1 MKAEMTQKPYD
12 VLIFDWDGTLL
23 NSADHI
29 AQCICEGFDAVGLEP
44 PTMDE
49 ARNII
54 GLGMVEAI
62 QFLRPG
68 IEQELIV
75 RIREAYAERFFSKQ
89 PTLDDLFDG
98 VIDMLEAAASQGF
111 KLAIATGKS
120 RPGMDV
126 VLRQLGMTSQF
137 HVVRCADET
146 RSKPHPLMLQE
157 ILQELA
163 LPVERALMIGDTE
176 YDMSM
181 AHSIEMDRLGVSYG
195 VHGRERL
202 LAYDPIACIDSM
214 RYLHE
219 VIEQVPQR
227 AADAR
232 LGKMLG

>member
-1 MKAEMTQKPYD
+1 MPSKPYD

-29 AQCICEGFDAVGLEP
+29 ASCICEGFDAAGLTP

-68 IEQELIV
+68 IEHELII

-89 PTLDDLFDG
+89 PTRDDLFDG
-98 VIDMLEAAASQGF
+98 VMDMLENAATQGF

-126 VLRQLGMTSQF
+126 VLRQLDMTKQF

-146 RSKPHPLMLQE
+146 RSKPHPLMLEE
-157 ILQELA
+157 ILRELG
-163 LPVERALMIGDTE
+163 LPPERALMIGDTE
-176 YDMSM
+176 YDMRM
-181 AHSIEMDRLGVSYG
+181 AQAIQMDRLGVSYG
-195 VHGRERL
+195 VHGRDRL
-202 LAYDPIACIDSM
+202 LAHDPIACIDSM
-214 RYLHE
+214 RELHD
-219 VIEQVPQR
+219 VIEQAER
-227 AADAR
+227 APKSR
-232 LGKMLG
+232 IGHMLG

>member
-1 MKAEMTQKPYD
+1 MKVKMTQKPYD

-29 AQCICEGFDAVGLEP
+29 AKCICEGFDAAGLAP

-68 IEQELIV
+68 IEHDLIV
-75 RIREAYAERFFSKQ
+75 RIREAYVERFFNKQ
-89 PTLDDLFDG
+89 PTRDDLFDG
-98 VIDMLEAAASQGF
+98 VMEMLDTAASQGF

-126 VLRQLGMTSQF
+126 VLRQLDMTSQF
-137 HVVRCADET
+137 HVVRCADAT

-157 ILQELA
+157 ILRELR
-163 LPVERALMIGDTE
+163 LPPERALMIGDTE
-176 YDMSM
+176 YDMGM
-181 AHSIEMDRLGVSYG
+181 ARAIDMDRLGVSYG

-202 LAYDPIACIDSM
+202 LAHDPIACIDTM
-214 RYLHE
+214 HQLHE
-219 VIEQVPQR
+219 VIEQAPQR
-227 AADAR
+227 GGDVR
-232 LGKMLG
+232 LGNRLG

>member
-1 MKAEMTQKPYD
+1 MTQKPYD

-89 PTLDDLFDG
+89 PTRDDLFDG
-98 VIDMLEAAASQGF
+98 VMETLETAASQGF

-126 VLRQLGMTSQF
+126 VLRQLDMARQF

-146 RSKPHPLMLQE
+146 RSKPHPLMLEE
-157 ILQELA
+157 ILRELR

-176 YDMSM
+176 YDMKM
-181 AHSIEMDRLGVSYG
+181 AHSIQMDRLAVSYG
-195 VHGRERL
+195 VHCRERL
-202 LAYDPIACIDSM
+202 LAHDPIACIDSM
-214 RYLHE
+214 RHLHE
-219 VIEQVPQR
+219 VIEQAPER
-227 AADAR
+227 ASGAG
-232 LGKMLG
+232 LG